1 MVISYAVNRS
11 GQVFKLCTRHTPR
24 FRRVWFK
31 EDIKYMYAIIRTGGK
46 QYRVQENDDFR
57 VEKLD
62 ANVGD
67 KVVFDEVVAVG
78 GEELVV
84 GTPLV
89 EGCAVQAE
97 VLEQGKADK
106 VIIYKYKAK
115 KDYRRKNGHRQPYTL
130 VKVTAIGEGLK
141 AEKAEPAKAD
151 ASAAAEAPKANLSMK
166 KDELL
171 AIAKEMGIEVSA
183 KATKADILAAIEA

>member
-1 MVISYAVNRS
+1 
-11 GQVFKLCTRHTPR
+11 
-24 FRRVWFK
+24 
-31 EDIKYMYAIIRTGGK
+31 MYAIIKTGGK
-46 QYRVQENDDFR
+46 QYRVSVNDELR

-62 ANVGD
+62 AQAGD

-84 GTPLV
+84 GTPFV
-89 EGCAVQAE
+89 EGCAVEAE

-130 VKVTAIGEGLK
+130 VKITGIGSK
-141 AEKAEPAKAD
+141 AAGKE
-151 ASAAAEAPKANLSMK
+151 SAAKAEAPATTDNKANASMK

-171 AIAKEMGIEVSA
+171 AIAKEMGIEVAA
-183 KATKADILAAIEA
+183 KATKADILAAIEAK

>member
-1 MVISYAVNRS
+1 
-11 GQVFKLCTRHTPR
+11 
-24 FRRVWFK
+24 
-31 EDIKYMYAIIRTGGK
+31 MYAIIKTGGK
-46 QYRVQENDDFR
+46 QYRVQENDEFR

-62 ANVGD
+62 AQVGD

-78 GEELVV
+78 GDELVV
-84 GTPLV
+84 GTPFV
-89 EGCAVQAE
+89 EGYAVEAE

-130 VKVTAIGEGLK
+130 VKVTGIGASAKK
-141 AEKAEPAKAD
+141 AEKAAKAEEPAKEENA
-151 ASAAAEAPKANLSMK
+151 APKVSASMK

-171 AIAKEMGIEVSA
+171 AVAKEMGVKVDA
-183 KATKADILAAIEA
+183 KATKADIIAAIEAK

>member
-1 MVISYAVNRS
+1 
-11 GQVFKLCTRHTPR
+11 
-24 FRRVWFK
+24 
-31 EDIKYMYAIIRTGGK
+31 MYAIIRTGGK
-46 QYRVQENDDFR
+46 QYRVQENDEFR

-62 ANVGD
+62 AQVGD
-67 KVVFDEVVAVG
+67 KVVFDEVIAVG
-78 GEELVV
+78 GDELVV

-89 EGCAVQAE
+89 NGYAVEAE

-130 VKVTAIGEGLK
+130 VKVTGIG
-141 AEKAEPAKAD
+141 AAKAD
-151 ASAAAEAPKANLSMK
+151 NKESAAKAEAHAEAVKANASMK

-171 AIAKEMGIEVSA
+171 AIANEMGIEVAA
-183 KATKADILAAIEA
+183 KATKADILAAIEAK

>member
-1 MVISYAVNRS
+1 
-11 GQVFKLCTRHTPR
+11 
-24 FRRVWFK
+24 
-31 EDIKYMYAIIRTGGK
+31 MYAIIKTGGK
-46 QYRVQENDDFR
+46 QYRVQENDEFR

-62 ANVGD
+62 AQVGD

-78 GEELVV
+78 GDELVV
-84 GTPLV
+84 GTPFV
-89 EGCAVQAE
+89 EGYAVEAE

-130 VKVTAIGEGLK
+130 VKVTGIG
-141 AEKAEPAKAD
+141 AAKA
-151 ASAAAEAPKANLSMK
+151 AKESAAEAEAPAAEGSKANASMK

-171 AIAKEMGIEVSA
+171 AIAKEMGIEVAA
-183 KATKADILAAIEA
+183 KATKAEILAAIEAN

>member
-1 MVISYAVNRS
+1 
-11 GQVFKLCTRHTPR
+11 
-24 FRRVWFK
+24 
-31 EDIKYMYAIIRTGGK
+31 MYAIIKTGGK
-46 QYRVQENDDFR
+46 QYRVQENDEFR

-67 KVVFDEVVAVG
+67 KVVFNEVVAVG
-78 GEELVV
+78 GDELVV

-89 EGCAVQAE
+89 EGCAVEAE

-130 VKVTAIGEGLK
+130 VKVTAIGEGIAPAK
-141 AEKAEPAKAD
+141 KAEPKAE
-151 ASAAAEAPKANLSMK
+151 APAAEAGKANLSMK

-171 AIAKEMGIEVSA
+171 AIAKEKGIEVSA

>member
-1 MVISYAVNRS
+1 
-11 GQVFKLCTRHTPR
+11 
-24 FRRVWFK
+24 
-31 EDIKYMYAIIRTGGK
+31 MYAIIKTGGK
-46 QYRVQENDDFR
+46 QYRVQQGDEFR

-67 KVVFDEVVAVG
+67 KVVFDQVVAVG
-78 GEELVV
+78 GDKLIA
-84 GTPLV
+84 GTPFVDGYAV
-89 EGCAVQAE
+89 EAE

-130 VKVTAIGEGLK
+130 VKITGIGASAPKAK
-141 AEKAEPAKAD
+141 AEKAAEPAKKEAKEE
-151 ASAAAEAPKANLSMK
+151 AKAAPKVSASMK

-171 AIAKEMGIEVSA
+171 AAAKEMGIEISL
-183 KATKADILAAIEA
+183 KATKADIIAAIEAK